1 VQSCPQNALA
11 KKNNHIHIEASKCQ
25 LVGECAKVCPTL
37 ALEKIGYKLT
47 VAEAMAVIEKD
58 RVFQETS
65 QGGAT
70 FSGGE
75 PLMQPEF
82 LDALLDACRQ
92 RGIHTIVDTSGH
104 APYEIMDRIREKV
117 DLFFYDLKLMDE
129 DKHQEMA
136 GVSNRLIL
144 DNLKKLAQTG
154 SKIQIRIPL
163 IPGVNTTPEEITGMA
178 DFISLLP
185 GIDEI
190 SLLPYHNLGGQK
202 YENLNR
208 PISHPQAQVPSEKDI
223 KEIRSQL
230 EPYGFG
236 IRIGG

>member
-1 VQSCPQNALA
+1 
-11 KKNNHIHIEASKCQ
+11 
-25 LVGECAKVCPTL
+25 
-37 ALEKIGYKLT
+37 
-47 VAEAMAVIEKD
+47 
-58 RVFQETS
+58 
-65 QGGAT
+65 
-70 FSGGE
+70 
-75 PLMQPEF
+75 MQPEF
-82 LDALLDACRQ
+82 LDALLDACRL

-104 APYEIMDRIREKV
+104 APYEILDRIREKV

-129 DKHQEMA
+129 DKHQEMT

-144 DNLKKLAQTG
+144 DNLKKLAQSG

-163 IPGVNTTPEEITGMA
+163 IPGVNTTPEEIAGMA

-185 GIDEI
+185 GINEI

-208 PISHPQAQVPSEKDI
+208 PLSHPQAQTPSEKDI

-230 EPYGFG
+230 EAYGFE